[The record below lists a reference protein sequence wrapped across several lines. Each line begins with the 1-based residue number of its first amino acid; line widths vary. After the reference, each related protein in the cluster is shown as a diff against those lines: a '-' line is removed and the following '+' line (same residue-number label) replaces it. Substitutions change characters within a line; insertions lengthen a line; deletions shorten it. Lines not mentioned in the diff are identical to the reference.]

1 MSTDQESPCCN
12 SQYVLD
18 NGYMCCRSC
27 GAIKAREL
35 DVNHISFLQN
45 VSKLHSVQY
54 TRLGRFSQKIVGSL
68 LQTTNY
74 KPPENMILYLNS
86 CRQRGVCETPE
97 DLLVAIANYK
107 TTVRRPYMHSTTLW
121 SNMVGTPKIPT
132 LGDVDKR
139 FMCLIFEEIFYV
151 WTRLDFERPRLPMGQ
166 AIVLIVENF
175 NMGPTAKYLVRFIR
189 ILKCAKRRERYSRLF
204 KKCLRHIKHEQHRR
218 RRFEN
223 FQLWRE
229 WVRGGET
236 GGETDSYEELRG
248 AAQDILSGYGGR
260 HQGDLS

>member
-121 SNMVGTPKIPT
+121 SNMVGTPTIPT

-189 ILKCAKRRERYSRLF
+189 KLKCPKRRERYASLF
-204 KKCLRHIKHEQHRR
+204 QKCLLYIKHEQHRS
-218 RRFEN
+218 RRFES
-223 FQLWRE
+223 FKLWQD
-229 WVRGGET
+229 WVGE
-236 GGETDSYEELRG
+236 GEADSYEELRR
-248 AAQDILSGYGGR
+248 AAS
-260 HQGDLS
+260 DLSAGHVHRHEEHISQLQ